1 MTVEIGSGATAVVAN
16 RGTVAPVNVS
26 IADNAQGLQSA
37 DLTIS
42 YDAGRFDLSNSD
54 IAASSYLTNL
64 GWTATPTVNNVTGTV
79 EVDLSGGWSLPAGT
93 ALLVTLAFHVRAAA
107 IGGDSPLERPP
118 DRRGQSA

>member
-1 MTVEIGSGATAVVAN
+1 MEPW
-16 RGTVAPVNVS
+16 RLVNVS
-26 IADNAQGLQSA
+26 IADNSQGLQSA

-64 GWTATPTVNNVTGTV
+64 GWTATPTVNKVATGTV
-79 EVDLSGGWSLPAGT
+79 EVSLSVGWSLPAGT
-93 ALLVTLAFHVRAAA
+93 VLLVTLAFHVRAAA
-107 IGGDSPLERPP
+107 IGGDSPLDVPP